1 MSIEAARST
10 AVRAE
15 VAGNSDIGESCERT
29 PPAKFGNPHVT
40 ARGERRAHVSFRG
53 YATLW
58 FNTGTLC
65 NLTCHNCYIES
76 SPRNDRLSYLTRGEV
91 LRFLDEAAN
100 LPDRPAEI
108 GFTGGEPF
116 MNPEF
121 PGMLEDALAHGFS
134 VLVLTNA
141 MRPMQRRKE
150 PLLALAQRF
159 PCRLAIRVSLDH
171 FEQYG
176 HEELRGPRSWQP
188 TIDGLQWLAGN
199 GFNLSIAGRTVW
211 GMIEPDMR
219 RGYAALFSALGLP
232 IDADDP
238 AQLVLFPE
246 MLEQC
251 DVPEISEA
259 CWEKLGKSPSD
270 VMCSNSRMVIRRKGS
285 DRASVVACTLL
296 PYTEAFQIADSLDG
310 ARGSVSLNH
319 RHCARFCVL
328 GGASCAGPR

>member
-1 MSIEAARST
+1 MSIEEARST
-10 AVRAE
+10 AHRAE
-15 VAGNSDIGESCERT
+15 VESNSDIEEICERT
-29 PPAKFGNPHVT
+29 LPAKFGNQHFTVC
-40 ARGERRAHVSFRG
+40 GERRAHAPFRG

-65 NLTCHNCYIES
+65 NLACHNCYIES
-76 SPRNDRLSYLTRGEV
+76 SPRNDRLSYLTCGEV
-91 LRFLDEAAN
+91 RRFLDEAAS

-121 PGMLEDALAHGFS
+121 PAMLEDSLAHGFT

-141 MRPMQRRKE
+141 MRPMQRRKDQ
-150 PLLALAQRF
+150 LLELVRRF
-159 PCRLAIRVSLDH
+159 PDRLAIRVSLDH
-171 FEQYG
+171 FEQCG

-188 TIDGLQWLAGN
+188 TIDGLRWLSKN
-199 GFNLSIAGRTVW
+199 GFTLSVAGRTVW
-211 GMIEPDMR
+211 GMTESEMR
-219 RGYAALFSALGLP
+219 RGYAALFAALGLSL
-232 IDADDP
+232 DADDP
-238 AQLVLFPE
+238 AQIVLFPE
-246 MLEQC
+246 MNEDC
-251 DVPEISEA
+251 DVPEISEG

-270 VMCSNSRMVIRRKGS
+270 VMCSNSRMVVRRKGS

-296 PYTEAFQIADSLDG
+296 PYAEAFEMASTLDG
-310 ARGSVSLNH
+310 ARSSVSLNH